1 MEAKNVRCNIV
12 TCSDVNRCISTSRP
26 GCSRF
31 RPEAEFGGKLLRKA
45 HWACCGLLHFRYS
58 EHTAEFS
65 FARSQTAPEGL
76 VINGQG
82 DLHCDVGVF

>member
-1 MEAKNVRCNIV
+1 V
-12 TCSDVNRCISTSRP
+12 
-26 GCSRF
+26 
-31 RPEAEFGGKLLRKA
+31 
-45 HWACCGLLHFRYS
+45 ACCGLLHFRYS